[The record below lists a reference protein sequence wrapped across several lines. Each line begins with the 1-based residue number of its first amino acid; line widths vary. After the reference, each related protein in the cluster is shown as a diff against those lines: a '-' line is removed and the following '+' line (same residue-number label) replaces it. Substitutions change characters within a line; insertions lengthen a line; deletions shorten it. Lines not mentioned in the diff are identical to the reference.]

1 MMISALGC
9 GLSLSTLTAY
19 AYCKDNGIDM
29 TLYSWLPLVCLSSF
43 MFLGSIGFFSL
54 PLVIISEILAQ
65 KVRLPKLILICTRF
79 LSFFF
84 ALQIRGTVITF
95 LTFQSFVVSFMTV
108 KVNMADLVANLII
121 N

>member
-1 MMISALGC
+1 MMVSALGC

-65 KVRLPKLILICTRF
+65 KVRLPKLTMICTR
-79 LSFFF
+79 LLASFS
-84 ALQIRGTVITF
+84 LQIRGTVITF

-108 KVNMADLVANLII
+108 KVNMEDLAAN
-121 N
+121 